1 MASSRVLSPRRLLAA
16 AERVAAVFRADRLP
30 LYAAQSSFFVVISAI
45 PFLIVLFAA
54 SRYVVPVTEN
64 DLFHVL
70 TELLP
75 TPGGELLASLDAEI
89 REKSSTPILSLSL
102 LTALW
107 SASRGTLAITEGLQS
122 VYGRVSSRG
131 YILDKCRS
139 IGQTALFIA
148 LLLSALLAGI
158 FGKAIG
164 DALRAR
170 GAVLSEAVD
179 WLFRVRGVLL
189 FFLLSFFFALL
200 YRSASRAP
208 LISQLPG
215 AAAAGGGWILFSHF
229 YALYL
234 RFFPGASYLYGS
246 LTAIVLMMLWLYTC
260 MNILLYGAELNK
272 WLSGFMQLHKI
283 SRRRT
288 PRARP

>member
-1 MASSRVLSPRRLLAA
+1 MASSKVFSPRRFFAA
-16 AERVAAVFRADRLP
+16 AERVAAVFREDRLP

-64 DLFHVL
+64 DLIHAL

-89 REKSSTPILSLSL
+89 REKSSVPILSLSL

-107 SASRGTLAITEGLQS
+107 SASRGTLAVTEGLTS
-122 VYGRVSSRG
+122 VYGRKSSRG
-131 YILDKCRS
+131 YVLDKCRS

-148 LLLSALLAGI
+148 LLLSALLAGV

-164 DALRAR
+164 DTLCAR

-189 FFLLSFFFALL
+189 FFLLTLFFALL

-208 LISQLPG
+208 FLSQLPG
-215 AAAAGGGWILFSHF
+215 AAAAAGGWILFSYF

-234 RFFPGASYLYGS
+234 RCFPGASYVYGS

-260 MNILLYGAELNK
+260 MNILLYGAEINK
-272 WLSGFMQLHKI
+272 FLARFMQLHKI
-283 SRRRT
+283 WQ
-288 PRARP
+288 AK